1 MIPLER
7 KALIYQIATA
17 SFSLIVLLSN
27 IISAKMMPLPL
38 LSGMSIPLGLITYPL
53 TFLIANFV
61 TEIYGKKTA
70 RQMVYIALAMNVL
83 AYLII
88 KLALVLPSE
97 ESTEGAFEQVMGLS
111 GMRIFA
117 SLLAYFISQIVDIQL
132 YAFIRKWTGQ
142 RFLWLSNNGSTL
154 CSQMVDTLIIDTV
167 FLYFGL
173 GMRVVDILPIM
184 LFSYLYKMLFSL
196 INTPLF
202 YLFLLGMKKVRPSKE
217 LSP

>member
-7 KALIYQIATA
+7 KALIYQIATV

-61 TEIYGKKTA
+61 TEIYGKKAA

-97 ESTEGAFEQVMGLS
+97 GSTGGAFEQVMGLS

-117 SLLAYFISQIVDIQL
+117 SLLAYFISQIVDVQL

-196 INTPLF
+196 INTPLL
-202 YLFLLGMKKVRPSKE
+202 YLFLFGMKKGRPSKE